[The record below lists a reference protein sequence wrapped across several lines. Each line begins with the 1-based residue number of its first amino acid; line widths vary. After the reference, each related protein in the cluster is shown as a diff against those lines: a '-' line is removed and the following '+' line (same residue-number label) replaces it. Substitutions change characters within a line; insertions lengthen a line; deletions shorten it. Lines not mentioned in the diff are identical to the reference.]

1 MKENENKKEKT
12 NNKQAIP
19 ANSFPLLKM
28 KRRK

>member
-1 MKENENKKEKT
+1 MKENKNKKEKT

-28 KRRK
+28 K